1 MAEVAIDVQR
11 LYKSFG
17 GLEAVKG
24 VDLQIDQ
31 GEIFGFVGPNGSG
44 KTTTIRMLC
53 GLLTPDAGSG
63 TCMGYDLLTQAY
75 EIKSMLGYMTQ
86 QFSLYHDLSV
96 YENLKFTASLYNI
109 SHKRQRIQS
118 MMERFELAARQNQ
131 LAGTLSGGWKQR
143 LALAVALLHEPKL
156 LLLDEPT
163 SGVDLQARREFWSNI
178 ENITADGVTAL
189 VSTHY
194 MDEVIRCHR
203 LAYIAYGQILATGR
217 AHELT
222 QSSTLEAYF
231 LVGSHWRQVFQR
243 LKQHFANWQLAPRKE
258 GVEVVLMPGQNL
270 PEVEDYDLSWRKI
283 QLSFEDYFVGL
294 MQQTGAHE

>member
-1 MAEVAIDVQR
+1 MAEVAIDVQG
-11 LYKSFG
+11 LCKSFG
-17 GLEAVKG
+17 ELEAVKD
-24 VDLQIDQ
+24 VDLQIEQ

-53 GLLTPDAGSG
+53 GLLIPDAGSG
-63 TCMGYDLLTQAY
+63 TCMGFDLLTQAY
-75 EIKSMLGYMTQ
+75 EIKSRLGYMTQ
-86 QFSLYHDLSV
+86 QFSLYNDLSV
-96 YENLKFTASLYNI
+96 YENLKFAVSLYRIND
-109 SHKRQRIQS
+109 KRRRIES
-118 MMERFELAARQNQ
+118 MMERFELTGRQNQ

-178 ENITADGVTAL
+178 ENITSQGVTAL

-194 MDEVIRCHR
+194 MDEVVRCHR
-203 LAYIAYGQILATGR
+203 LAYIAYGQVLAKGQ

-222 QSSTLEAYF
+222 QSSNLEAYF
-231 LVGSHWRQVFQR
+231 LVGNHWRQVFHR
-243 LKQHFANWQLAPRKE
+243 LEKHFANWQLAPRKD
-258 GVEVVLMPGQNL
+258 GVEVVLMPGQSL
-270 PEVEDYDLSWRKI
+270 PEVDDYGLSWQKI
-283 QLSFEDYFVGL
+283 RLSFEDYFVGL